1 MAFYMLRLVFLL
13 DRVPELSSHT
23 VHCWHEARG
32 SRQPDASKT
41 RAFAGLHPQCQ
52 VLLGSSAGNLSF
64 PPSCH
69 THPCSAKVRHV
80 DILPCIFLQ
89 CNSGGVSGSTDEFCL
104 VLVLVHD
111 SVLWLLLL
119 LQVGFVVG
127 CTVLVRDVSKPGLGV
142 SRKLFPFFLFLSPC
156 LLISS
161 GKKSAFCSKGKK

>member
-1 MAFYMLRLVFLL
+1 M
-13 DRVPELSSHT
+13 
-23 VHCWHEARG
+23 HCWHEARG
-32 SRQPDASKT
+32 SRQPDASKI
-41 RAFAGLHPQCQ
+41 RAFAGLPPQCQ

-69 THPCSAKVRHV
+69 THPCSAKVPHV
-80 DILPCIFLQ
+80 DILPCVFLQ
-89 CNSGGVSGSTDEFCL
+89 CNSGGVSGSRDEFCL
-104 VLVLVHD
+104 VLVLVVHN

-127 CTVLVRDVSKPGLGV
+127 CTVLVRDISKLGLGA

-161 GKKSAFCSKGKK
+161 GKKSAFCSTRKK